1 MQTLEIHNLASVLVG
16 VGFGLCAVG
25 AGIGVGQIVA
35 AALNGIARQPEQAG
49 KIQTVM
55 FIGAALVEG
64 VALLC
69 AIFCFLALQ
78 K

>member
-1 MQTLEIHNLASVLVG
+1 MQTSPMEIAHLGRLLVG
-16 VGFGLCAVG
+16 IGFGLCAVG

-55 FIGAALVEG
+55 FPFQLDDNCI
-64 VALLC
+64 
-69 AIFCFLALQ
+69 